1 MKQNNGDTSVYS
13 FELDDNVSMSKYNE
27 SLNHSFL
34 KVKTMKNNCVNLKC
48 LDNIQKLCLIK
59 EKYKELENKYFEL
72 ENSGSRKCEEFEDL
86 LHKKESELN
95 NLKKLKSTYI
105 DHKLNHLDY
114 YQLKSL
120 ESKILLSLS
129 LIKNEKDKIYLKKTK
144 GSMLGK
150 KSCIICYENE
160 MNILFKPCN
169 HLCVCNNCSS
179 KVDSCPMCRT
189 KIKEKNKI
197 KYS

>member
-13 FELDDNVSMSKYNE
+13 VELDDNISMSKYNE
-27 SLNHSFL
+27 SVNHSFL

-48 LDNIQKLCLIK
+48 LDNIQKLFLIK

-86 LHKKESELN
+86 LHKKEDELN

-114 YQLKSL
+114 YQLKNL

-129 LIKNEKDKIYLKKTK
+129 LIKNEKD
-144 GSMLGK
+144 
-150 KSCIICYENE
+150 
-160 MNILFKPCN
+160 
-169 HLCVCNNCSS
+169 
-179 KVDSCPMCRT
+179 
-189 KIKEKNKI
+189 NKR
-197 KYS
+197 